1 MGPDPVI
8 RVADNRPEDRATK
21 VPNDL
26 RAAFG
31 YALARFQGQH
41 RTRFPT
47 PGALAQYLAPRTVQ
61 TPALDLIDAELVRA
75 ASTPDARLIISMPPQ
90 EGKSQRAS
98 RRFPLWVLI
107 GHPDTRVVIA
117 SYEHNVARRWGR
129 AIRDDI
135 IVHGRDFG
143 LQIRPDLAAQN
154 EWQLLGY
161 EGGVFATGIGG
172 ALTGRPADVM
182 IIDDP
187 LKGREEADSEVY
199 RERCW
204 DWWLETASTRLA
216 PGAPVIMILTRWHH
230 DDLAGRMLAAE
241 DGHLWRVLNIP
252 AQAEHRPE
260 KGETDPL
267 GREPGEFMIS
277 ARGRTQRQWEA
288 IKTRS
293 LGRTWTA
300 LYQGRPSPDAGGLF
314 PADEDWARYEQPL
327 WIERP
332 DGSKV
337 IPDAHRDD
345 VELAQSWDMSFKD
358 TKGSDYVVGQVWM
371 RRGIDAYLLDQVR
384 DRLSFTA
391 TCQAMRTLSARW
403 PQAIAK
409 YVEDKANGPAVINA
423 LARTVPGL
431 IAVQPLGSKYAR
443 AAAVSPLVTSR
454 NVHLPAVELAPW
466 IADLTEECRSFPNTA
481 HDDQVD
487 ALSQGVN
494 QLVLMPM
501 IDGGIVE
508 DTDFD
513 DDLDDYEISPV

>member
-1 MGPDPVI
+1 VI

-384 DRLSFTA
+384 DRLSFTG
-391 TCQAMRTLSARW
+391 TYQTMRTLSA
-403 PQAIAK
+403 K
-409 YVEDKANGPAVINA
+409 
-423 LARTVPGL
+423 
-431 IAVQPLGSKYAR
+431 
-443 AAAVSPLVTSR
+443 
-454 NVHLPAVELAPW
+454 
-466 IADLTEECRSFPNTA
+466 
-481 HDDQVD
+481 
-487 ALSQGVN
+487 
-494 QLVLMPM
+494 
-501 IDGGIVE
+501 
-508 DTDFD
+508 
-513 DDLDDYEISPV
+513 